1 MSKISP
7 NTINLL
13 KDDIISIL
21 YENNLKPLLTIEIA
35 KELRRDKE
43 FTKRLLLELKEKGIL
58 TQIKKNNK
66 GKEYI
71 KRSKWLIK
79 PDIIQTYKNDI

>member
-1 MSKISP
+1 MSKISF

-21 YENNLKPLLTIEIA
+21 YENSLKPLLTIEIA

-43 FTKRLLLELKEKGIL
+43 FTKKLLLELKEKGIL
-58 TQIKKNNK
+58 NEIKKNNK

-79 PDIIQTYKNDI
+79 PDIINKYDEL

>member
-1 MSKISP
+1 MSKISN

-21 YENNLKPLLTIEIA
+21 FENQLKPLLTIEIS

-43 FTKRLLLELKEKGIL
+43 FTKKLLLELKNKGIL
-58 TQIKKNNK
+58 NEI
-66 GKEYI
+66 I
-71 KRSKWLIK
+71 LIFL
-79 PDIIQTYKNDI
+79 